1 MDMLEPVYLGRG
13 SVDDH
18 RAPAGDDAVAEL
30 RRLAEPLRGLR
41 VLHLSATPYGGGVA
55 EILRSEIPLLRDLGL
70 VVEWRLIRGDGRF
83 FDVTKAIHNGLQGAD
98 DPLTDEDRDE
108 YLSQSKR
115 NAAELGGGYDVI
127 VVHDPQPLALRS
139 YHGVSDA
146 RWIWRCHI
154 DTSAPNKSV
163 WEFLRDYMAAYD
175 AAVFTADAFVPPD
188 IPPLR
193 VHIIPPAIDP
203 LSPKNMPLDAGMAR
217 RLLSWLGLDVELPLM
232 AQVSRFDRWK
242 DPFGVLDAYRLA
254 RQDATDLQLAM
265 VGSMALDDPEAWDI
279 YRRLQGEAHGDARV
293 HLFTNLTGVGNIE
306 VNAVQR
312 LAGVIVQKSI
322 REGFGLVV
330 SEALWKGTPVVA
342 THAGGIPLQMASGE
356 GGFLVDST
364 AECAEQVVWL
374 LHHPKDAR
382 RIGERGHDRVKA
394 RYLLTR
400 LLADDLRLYA
410 DAVGHAR

>member
-1 MDMLEPVYLGRG
+1 MLELVYLGRG
-13 SVDDH
+13 AVDDH
-18 RAPAGDDAVAEL
+18 RAPGGEAAVAEVW
-30 RRLAEPLRGLR
+30 RLAAPLRGLR

-55 EILRSEIPLLRDLGL
+55 EILRSEIPLMRNLGL
-70 VVEWRLIRGDGRF
+70 VAEWRLIRGDEGF
-83 FDVTKAIHNGLQGAD
+83 FNVTKAIHNGLQGAD
-98 DPLTDEDRDE
+98 HPLTAEEREE
-108 YLSQSKR
+108 YLGHSKR
-115 NAAELGGGYDVI
+115 NAAELGDGYDVI
-127 VVHDPQPLALRS
+127 VVHDPQPLALRT
-139 YHGVSDA
+139 YHGARDA

-154 DTSAPNKSV
+154 DTSAPNKAV
-163 WEFLRDYMAAYD
+163 WEFLRDHVAAYD

-188 IPPLR
+188 IPPLE

-203 LSPKNMPLDAGMAR
+203 LSPKNMPLDATLAQR
-217 RLLSWLGLDVELPLM
+217 IVSWLGLDVDRPLM

-242 DPFGVLDAYRLA
+242 DPFGVLDAYRLS
-254 RQDATDLQLAM
+254 RRDVPDLQLAM

-279 YRRLQGEAHGDARV
+279 YRRLQVEAHGDPLV
-293 HLFTNLTGVGNIE
+293 HLFTNLTGVGNVE

-312 LAGVIVQKSI
+312 LAGVVVQKSI

-364 AECAEQVVWL
+364 AECAERVVWL
-374 LHHPKDAR
+374 LRNRDEAR
-382 RIGERGHDRVKA
+382 RIGGRGHDRVRA

-410 DAVGHAR
+410 EVAARGG

>member
-1 MDMLEPVYLGRG
+1 MLEPVYLGRG

-18 RAPAGDDAVAEL
+18 RGSSGEAAVAEL
-30 RRLAEPLRGLR
+30 RRLAAPLRGLR

-70 VVEWRLIRGDGRF
+70 VAEWRLIRGDERF

-98 DPLTDEDRDE
+98 HPLTGEERE
-108 YLSQSKR
+108 QYLAQSEQS
-115 NAAELGGGYDVI
+115 AAELGDGYDVI
-127 VVHDPQPLALRS
+127 VAHDPQPLALRS
-139 YHGVSDA
+139 YHGADDA

-154 DTSAPNKSV
+154 DTSAPNKAV
-163 WEFLRDYMAAYD
+163 WAFLRDHVAAYD

-188 IPPLR
+188 VPPLAVR
-193 VHIIPPAIDP
+193 IIPPAIDP
-203 LSPKNMPLDAGMAR
+203 MSPKNMPLDATLAR
-217 RLLSWLGLDVELPLM
+217 RVLTWLGLDVELPLM
-232 AQVSRFDRWK
+232 TQVSRFDRWK

-254 RQDATDLQLAM
+254 RRDVPGLQLAM

-279 YRRLQGEAHGDARV
+279 HRRLHAEAHGDPQV
-293 HLFTNLTGVGNIE
+293 HLFTNLVGVGNIE

-312 LAGVIVQKSI
+312 LAGVVVQKSI

-364 AECAEQVVWL
+364 AECAERVVWL
-374 LHHPKDAR
+374 LRNRDDAR
-382 RIGERGHDRVKA
+382 RIGARGHDRVRA
-394 RYLLTR
+394 QYLLTR
-400 LLADDLRLYA
+400 LIADDLRLYA
-410 DAVGHAR
+410 ELARPAA